1 METICSFRRKERN
14 VSLIQNM
21 QYKTYQRK
29 QLSLRPENIKDKEQN
44 NGITVKTNRMF
55 FWK

>member
-44 NGITVKTNRMF
+44 NGITVKTNRRF